1 MRAYSRKVKLWF
13 LLRKA
18 HRCGVNQLHRC
29 GVNQLHRCG
38 VNQLHRCGVNQLHR
52 CGVIQLHRCGGQQI
66 KQVWG
71 STNYTGVVLINY
83 TGVVLINIPPI
94 TVILKR
100 SFLCVSQ
107 SPVQLDDFD
116 SYIKDMAK
124 DSDYKFSLQFEVSG
138 ETFSPFCDWQ
148 AVGRVRFARGPF
160 PRSVGRACDA

>member
-1 MRAYSRKVKLWF
+1 VGSTNYTDAVLTNYTGVVLTNYTGAVSSNYTGV
-13 LLRKA
+13 
-18 HRCGVNQLHRC
+18 GVNKL
-29 GVNQLHRCG
+29 N
-38 VNQLHRCGVNQLHR
+38 
-52 CGVIQLHRCGGQQI
+52 RCGGQQI

-94 TVILKR
+94 TLILKR

-138 ETFSPFCDWQ
+138 EAFSPFCDWQ
-148 AVGRVRFARGPF
+148 AVGRVRFAWGPF
-160 PRSVGRACDA
+160 PHSVGRACDA